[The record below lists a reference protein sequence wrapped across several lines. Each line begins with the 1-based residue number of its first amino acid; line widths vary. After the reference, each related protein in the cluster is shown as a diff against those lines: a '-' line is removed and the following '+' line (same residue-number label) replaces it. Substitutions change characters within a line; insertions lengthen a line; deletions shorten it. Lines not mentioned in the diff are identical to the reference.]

1 MPPQSQAAR
10 YTTNGTIVA
19 LITDMKT
26 RRVVSAV
33 LTASLLLARTG
44 STQTIPVPGGEGT
57 LGLDGT
63 IDKFYKATHHALVTT
78 ADGVHHLVH
87 VNERTVVH
95 GSGEAT
101 DPLASLEPGSHV
113 AVHYLLKGDSKEAVE
128 IDRIGKDGLSVI
140 DGNVVD
146 INRARKE
153 IRIALDSGK
162 QVSLRLTD
170 RAAQDVGKDVRVTAQ
185 VIVFYSDDG
194 SGDLVAHYFK
204 KAR

>member
-1 MPPQSQAAR
+1 M
-10 YTTNGTIVA
+10 TNGTIVA
-19 LITDMKT
+19 LIGTMKT
-26 RRVVSAV
+26 RGLVSAV
-33 LTASLLLARTG
+33 LTASVLLAR
-44 STQTIPVPGGEGT
+44 SASAQTIPVPGGEGT

-95 GSGEAT
+95 GNGEAT
-101 DPLASLEPGSHV
+101 DPLASLEPGNHV
-113 AVHYLLKGDSKEAVE
+113 AVHYIVKGDSEEAVE

-153 IRIALDSGK
+153 IRIALDNGK

-170 RAAQDVGKDVRVTAQ
+170 RAAQDVGKDVRITAQ

>member
-1 MPPQSQAAR
+1 M
-10 YTTNGTIVA
+10 TTRPVFSVQIVA
-19 LITDMKT
+19 LLVLST
-26 RRVVSAV
+26 VSV
-33 LTASLLLARTG
+33 LLARPAG
-44 STQTIPVPGGEGT
+44 AQTIAVPGGEGT

-87 VNERTVVH
+87 MNERTVVH
-95 GSGEAT
+95 GSGDAT
-101 DPLASLEPGSHV
+101 DPLAALEPGSHV
-113 AVHYLLKGDSKEAVE
+113 AVHYIVKGDSEEAVE
-128 IDRIGKDGLSVI
+128 IDRIGEDGLSVI
-140 DGNVVD
+140 DGNVVNID
-146 INRARKE
+146 RAHKQ

-204 KAR
+204 RAR